1 MHMNEII
8 QTLMPWLILAA
19 GILVTLLVSV
29 IRVESKRPAQLS
41 ALLTLVLTGVSALQT
56 VSLPG
61 EAIFSGSIEIS
72 SLTRILLALFSL
84 IGVLFV
90 VGADRYLSKEKI
102 HLSDYY
108 HLLLIMILGAG
119 IMVAAKD
126 LVVLFI
132 ALEVMS
138 LPAYTLAGFRRND
151 SRSNEAAIKY
161 FVLGGAVGA
170 VFLLGSA
177 FLFGATGST
186 QFPAIYSWSRQSVT
200 GSNLLFAAGHFLVI
214 VAFLFKVAA
223 APFHF
228 WKPDV
233 YEGAPTPVTGLMS
246 TLVAVASFVTLVR
259 LIHLPALDSTGWEVY
274 AASIKTTIRVLAV
287 ASLVVGSLVIITQKN
302 LKRLFAYSSIS
313 QSGYLMLGVLAS
325 LQPGQGIAPVLIYLF
340 GYVFAA
346 VGLFVLLSQSEP
358 RGDTGVELVDL
369 TGLVRRSPLR
379 TALWSVLLFSMAGM
393 PFTVGF
399 FTKYFIFISSVGS
412 GETPLVVLAA
422 MCAVVSAY
430 AYLRPIGLMVMRDA
444 DPGAAQWGGGFWSQL
459 VVVVS
464 VILVVFLGLMPNAM
478 IQYLKGIPL
487 IH

>member
-1 MHMNEII
+1 MNEVI
-8 QTLMPWLILAA
+8 QTLMPWLILSA

-29 IRVESKRPAQLS
+29 IRVESKRPAQFS
-41 ALLTLVLTGVSALQT
+41 ALFTLVLTGAMAFQT
-56 VSLPG
+56 VSMPG
-61 EAIFSGSIEIS
+61 EAIFSGAVEVS

-84 IGVLFV
+84 VGILFIL
-90 VGADRYLSKEKI
+90 GGDRYLTKERI

-138 LPAYTLAGFRRND
+138 LPIYTLAGFRRND

-170 VFLLGSA
+170 VFLLGAA

-186 QFPAIYSWSRQSVT
+186 QFPAIHAWSRQSIS
-200 GSNLLFAAGHFLVI
+200 GANLLFAAGHFLVLM
-214 VAFLFKVAA
+214 AFLFKVAA

-233 YEGAPTPVTGLMS
+233 YEGAPTPVTGVMS
-246 TLVAVASFVTLVR
+246 TIVAVASFVTLVR
-259 LIHLPALDSTGWEVY
+259 LVHLPALDSTGWESY
-274 AASIKTTIRVLAV
+274 ATALKGTVRALAV
-287 ASLVVGSLVIITQKN
+287 ISLLVGSLVIITQKN

-325 LQPGQGIAPVLIYLF
+325 LHPGQGISSVLIYLF

-369 TGLVRRSPLR
+369 TGLVKKSPLR

-393 PFTVGF
+393 PFTFGF
-399 FTKYFIFISSVGS
+399 FTKYFVFLSSVGT

-422 MCAVVSAY
+422 LCAVVSAY

-444 DPGAAQWGGGFWSQL
+444 DPGAAQWSGGFWSQM
-459 VVVVS
+459 VVVAS

>member
-1 MHMNEII
+1 MNEVI

-29 IRVESKRPAQLS
+29 IRVESKRPAQFS
-41 ALLTLVLTGVSALQT
+41 ALATLILTGTSAIQT
-56 VSLPG
+56 LALPG
-61 EAIFSGSIEIS
+61 EAVFAGSIEIS
-72 SLTRILLALFSL
+72 SLSRILLALFSL
-84 IGVLFV
+84 IGILFIM
-90 VGADRYLSKEKI
+90 GGDRYLTKERI

-119 IMVAAKD
+119 VMVAAKD

-138 LPAYTLAGFRRND
+138 LPAYTLAGFRRSD

-170 VFLLGSA
+170 VFLLGAA
-177 FLFGATGST
+177 FIFGATGST
-186 QFPAIYSWSRQSVT
+186 QFPAIYAWSRQPAT
-200 GSNLLFAAGHFLVI
+200 AGNLLFAAGHFLVL

-233 YEGAPTPVTGLMS
+233 YEGAPTPVTGVMS

-259 LIHLPALDSTGWEVY
+259 LVHLPALDTSGWESYLSAVKGTVR
-274 AASIKTTIRVLAV
+274 ALAV
-287 ASLVVGSLVIITQKN
+287 ISLLVGSLVIITQKN

-325 LQPGQGIAPVLIYLF
+325 LNPGQGISQVLVYLF

-346 VGLFVLLSQSEP
+346 VGLFVLLAQSEP

-369 TGLVRRSPLR
+369 TGLVKKSPLR

-399 FTKYFIFISSVGS
+399 FTKYFIFLSSVGT
-412 GETPLVVLAA
+412 GEAPLVILAA
-422 MCAVVSAY
+422 LCAVVSAY
-430 AYLRPIGLMVMRDA
+430 AYLRPIGLMVMREA
-444 DPGAAQWGGGFWSQL
+444 DPGAAQWSGGFWSQF
-459 VVVVS
+459 VVIVS

>member
-1 MHMNEII
+1 MNEIV
-8 QTLMPWLILAA
+8 QTLMPWLVLAG
-19 GILVTLLVSV
+19 GILTTLLVSV
-29 IRVESKRPAQLS
+29 IRVESKRPAELS
-41 ALLTLVLTGVSALQT
+41 ALATLALTAATALQS
-56 VSLPG
+56 VAMPA
-61 EAIFSGSIEIS
+61 EVIFAGAMEIS
-72 SLTRILLALFSL
+72 SLTRILLALFCL

-90 VGADRYLSKEKI
+90 VGGDRYLAKERI

-108 HLLLIMILGAG
+108 HLLLILILGAG

-126 LVVLFI
+126 LIVLFI

-170 VFLLGSA
+170 VFLLGAA
-177 FLFGATGST
+177 FLFGATGTT
-186 QFPAIYSWSRQSVT
+186 QFPAIYAWSRQSVS
-200 GSNLLFAAGHFLVI
+200 GAGLLFAAGHFLVI
-214 VAFLFKVAA
+214 TAFLFKVAA

-233 YEGAPTPVTGLMS
+233 YEGAPTPVTGVMS
-246 TLVAVASFVTLVR
+246 TLLAVASFVTLVR
-259 LIHLPALDSTGWEVY
+259 LVHLPALDATGWESY
-274 AASIKTTIRVLAV
+274 ATSIKGVIRILAG
-287 ASLVVGSLVIITQKN
+287 ASLLVGSLVIITQKN
-302 LKRLFAYSSIS
+302 LKRLFAYSSIA
-313 QSGYLMLGVLAS
+313 QTGYLMLGLLVS
-325 LQPGQGIAPVLIYLF
+325 LQPGQGISPVLIYLF

-346 VGLFVLLSQSEP
+346 IGIFVLLAQSEP

-369 TGLVRRSPLR
+369 TGLVRKSPLR
-379 TALWSVLLFSMAGM
+379 TALWSILLFSMAGM

-399 FTKYFIFISSVGS
+399 FTKYFVFLSSVGN
-412 GETPLVVLAA
+412 GEAPLVVLAA
-422 MCAVVSAY
+422 LCAVVSAY
-430 AYLRPIGLMVMRDA
+430 AYLRPVALMVMRDA
-444 DPGAAQWGGGFWSQL
+444 DPGAAQWSGGFWSQF

-464 VILVVFLGLMPNAM
+464 VIVVVFLGLMPNAM